1 MWQDIIKTKVV
12 KGGRTSVNK
21 VLFRNVMYDV
31 TSQYL
36 IENHSGDEITIDM
49 LVELKDPLKLLG
61 IQKLKDDG
69 YEGSI
74 LRNFQSWWINQFE
87 KQLPAVLNKMI
98 RLELADKG
106 AGINENRG
114 STIYLLK
121 AKNVRLKKKIVQLLE
136 GEDWLSSQG
145 IMSKIIET
153 KYSFPPANT
162 TALSNIMNQIKE
174 VDSRWITKQGIVV
187 DPLAVNFLTMRYQK
201 QFKLKGVEILKRNTN
216 AKPNKV
222 KGDILR
228 TVVSEY
234 LEETGYRDYY
244 ITNDVGN
251 EIFPRY
257 LELHESETS
266 GRGPNPSVLKEK
278 VMLKLNSYF
287 PSPYVS
293 KQIYRKN
300 TTQRMAVKETFNI
313 NNIIIKAARGKK
325 SNKVKGAIL
334 RPLVI
339 EYLEETGYRDYY
351 MTKDVLEEIFP
362 RYLALHKET
371 LPKFGGGVDF
381 EILKRKIDF
390 MLNSY
395 FPSSYVGRVVSK
407 DSVKYRIAVK
417 ENIDL
422 TNFGE
427 RMSKAYDPEPPKKI
441 TPSMQEDIDYVTGEN
456 EYEKNPTISEKIKQI
471 LSLEPIPYSHKKPKK
486 EDVDKEDNCGCNS
499 CNNEEVAKSGRCT
512 KRTKKASSSRSS
524 KKWMQCVP
532 AGKGKYVR
540 RHWGD
545 PNAKVTGGSGNTKRK
560 KAFNARHKCSTCK
573 GSDYSARCMACGDWK
588 KVSKGNLDKLFTSS
602 GERLKLKDWERFKKR
617 LRRNLGME
625 VPRDIYGR
633 KSHVRIVDGDVIG
646 NKTSLNI
653 SFKSTQGDRRYVHI
667 FFTETE
673 GDYFFTYIDG
683 NIQLPDNEIFETEGE
698 LIERIID
705 LILEVYEQDQIEY
718 DLRDKDEGDLTEEQ
732 NIQQL
737 EVANPDSY
745 WDRDKAKLLP
755 KEIEE
760 VEPPRDLNI
769 KEAAE
774 LGKKIKEAEEKKRKL
789 LEEQKKLKRRSSILK
804 PVRGRKDVS

>member
-1 MWQDIIKTKVV
+1 MWQDIIKAKVV

-21 VLFRNVMYDV
+21 VLFRNIMYDV

-36 IENHSGDEITIDM
+36 TENHSGDEITINM

-69 YEGSI
+69 YEGRM

-87 KQLPAVLNKMI
+87 RQLPAVLNKMI

-106 AGINENRG
+106 AGINENRR
-114 STIYLLK
+114 STVYLLK
-121 AKNVRLKKKIVQLLE
+121 AKNVRVKKKILQLLE
-136 GEDWLSSQG
+136 GEDWLSG
-145 IMSKIIET
+145 REIMDKIIET

-222 KGDILR
+222 KGEILR
-228 TVVSEY
+228 PLVIEH

-244 ITNDVGN
+244 ITNDVGD
-251 EIFPRY
+251 EIFPKY
-257 LELHESETS
+257 LELHKIETS
-266 GRGPNPSVLKEK
+266 GRGPNPLFLKEK

-293 KQIYRKN
+293 KQIYRN
-300 TTQRMAVKETFNI
+300 
-313 NNIIIKAARGKK
+313 
-325 SNKVKGAIL
+325 GAI
-334 RPLVI
+334 
-339 EYLEETGYRDYY
+339 
-351 MTKDVLEEIFP
+351 
-362 RYLALHKET
+362 
-371 LPKFGGGVDF
+371 
-381 EILKRKIDF
+381 
-390 MLNSY
+390 N
-395 FPSSYVGRVVSK
+395 
-407 DSVKYRIAVK
+407 RIAVK
-417 ENIDL
+417 ENFDTSII
-422 TNFGE
+422 
-427 RMSKAYDPEPPKKI
+427 KAYDPEPPKKI
-441 TPSMQEDIDYVTGEN
+441 TPSMEEDIDYVTGEN

-499 CNNEEVAKSGRCT
+499 CNNEEVTKSGRCT

-602 GERLKLKDWERFKKR
+602 GERLKLKDWERFKNR

-673 GDYFFTYIDG
+673 GDYFFTHIDG

-705 LILEVYEQDQIEY
+705 LILEVYKRDQIEY
-718 DLRDKDEGDLTEEQ
+718 DLRDKDEEDLTEEQ

-737 EVANPDSY
+737 ETANPDSY

-774 LGKKIKEAEEKKRKL
+774 LGKKMKEAEEKKRKL